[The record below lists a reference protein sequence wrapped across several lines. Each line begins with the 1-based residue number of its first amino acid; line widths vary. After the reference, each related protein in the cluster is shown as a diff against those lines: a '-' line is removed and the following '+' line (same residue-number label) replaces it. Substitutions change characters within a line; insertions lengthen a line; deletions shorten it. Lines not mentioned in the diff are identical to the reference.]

1 MIKTESF
8 VIIIFLFLNFPP
20 NLFCQ
25 RKRGLNEK
33 LFLSPFVILS
43 ILEPVLMKKFDQRL
57 NFVCFTVTSISIILF
72 VLQSFNLIL
81 FNPGFFTSFRIIN
94 ILFLLLF
101 AFRSRSL
108 TIWILISIVA
118 GAEFGYDL
126 PEVAKNIQFLSDI
139 FLRLIKTIIAPLIF
153 ATLVNGIAGHN
164 DLKLIGRLGW
174 KSILYFEIVSTI
186 ALFIGL
192 LAINISKA
200 GEGLLLPAVANVP
213 EAMVKAHTWSGFL
226 LNMFPENIAKS
237 IYEGNILQVVV
248 FSILFG
254 IAVAKMGDK
263 FRSPLLRFTGSLAEA
278 MFKFTHIVMYYAPV
292 AVFAAI
298 AFTIGQLGLDV
309 LTSLLKLLAT
319 LYVALLAFLL
329 LVIFPLVI
337 ILKIPFKK
345 YLLAISEPASI
356 AFATANSESALP
368 AALESMERFGV
379 PREIVA
385 FVIPTGCSF
394 NLDGTTLYLSLACV
408 FVAQVAGVHLS
419 VAQQLAMCLVLM
431 LTSKGVAGVSR
442 ASLVVLLGTLSSFG
456 LPTTPVFLILGID
469 VLMDMARTTVN
480 VIGNCTATI
489 VMAKWENSFDNQKAE
504 EFSNEI

>member
-1 MIKTESF
+1 MIKKTDR
-8 VIIIFLFLNFPP
+8 LLNIS
-20 NLFCQ
+20 CVAI
-25 RKRGLNEK
+25 
-33 LFLSPFVILS
+33 S
-43 ILEPVLMKKFDQRL
+43 
-57 NFVCFTVTSISIILF
+57 SISILLF
-72 VLQSFNLIL
+72 VLTTYQLIVLDPTLFTIFRSFNVL
-81 FNPGFFTSFRIIN
+81 
-94 ILFLLLF
+94 LFLIF

-108 TIWILISIVA
+108 TVWILVSIIA
-118 GAEFGYDL
+118 GAEFGFDY
-126 PEVAKNIQFLSDI
+126 PEIAKNMQFLSDI

-153 ATLVNGIAGHN
+153 ATLVNGIAGHS

-192 LAINISKA
+192 FAINISKA
-200 GEGLLLPAVANVP
+200 GEGVVLPAVANAP
-213 EAMVKAHTWSGFL
+213 EVAVKVHSWSGFL

-237 IYEGNILQVVV
+237 VFDGNILQVVV
-248 FSILFG
+248 FSIIFG
-254 IAVAKMGDK
+254 IAVAKLSSQHRGTM
-263 FRSPLLRFTGSLAEA
+263 LRFTGGLAEA
-278 MFKFTHIVMYYAPV
+278 MFKFTHIIMYYAPV

-329 LVIFPLVI
+329 LIIFPLVI

-345 YLLAISEPASI
+345 YLTAISEPASI

-385 FVIPTGCSF
+385 FVIPTGYSF
-394 NLDGTTLYLSLACV
+394 NLDGTSLYLSLACV
-408 FVAQVAGVHLS
+408 FVAQVAGIDLS
-419 VAQQLAMCLVLM
+419 ISQQLAMCLVLM

-489 VMAKWENSFDNQKAE
+489 VMAKWENAFDEEKAIN
-504 EFSNEI
+504 FSNEI